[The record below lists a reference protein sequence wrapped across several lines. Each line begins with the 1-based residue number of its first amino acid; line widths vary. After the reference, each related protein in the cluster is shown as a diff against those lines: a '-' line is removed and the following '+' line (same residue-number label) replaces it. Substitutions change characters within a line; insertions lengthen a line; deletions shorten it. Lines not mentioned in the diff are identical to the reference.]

1 MKEIEF
7 VKQVPSHPRDRLK
20 RMSRKMSRN
29 QDDVQ
34 FIKYVPPRDIQ
45 FIKQIAMHSRDRLE
59 RMVKDGEVK
68 FVKQVPAHPRYR
80 LQRPIRDTTAKVSV
94 DKNLIKISKLTKPR
108 KVKERKQFLM
118 KLLNSTP
125 KQRSILH

>member
-1 MKEIEF
+1 MIKKAKNLKEIEF
-7 VKQVPSHPRDRLK
+7 VKQVSSHPRDRLK

-29 QDDVQ
+29 QDNVQ
-34 FIKYVPPRDIQ
+34 FIKYVPPPDIQ

-59 RMVKDGEVK
+59 RMVKDEEVK

-94 DKNLIKISKLTKPR
+94 EKNFLEDLRYFNKNIK
-108 KVKERKQFLM
+108 
-118 KLLNSTP
+118 LN
-125 KQRSILH
+125 